1 MEKPEQ
7 VEDEGVSD
15 ENCPEDLTSQEDI
28 DKSNASKYLLDGG
41 AVPHHVTWKVS
52 IFKELFQDYI
62 SNVNLKYGL
71 CTLVFDGYNSIS
83 TKDHEHRGRAAQV
96 PPCSDVSVTSGTNIF
111 HTREDILSNNGSK
124 MQFIRLLSEVL
135 QKEVHTVINC
145 EGDAGTYIVDAALDV
160 TCDNNIAIVVAEDT
174 DILILLI
181 YFWNSE
187 MADVYLRT
195 EEKKY
200 QPVKLV
206 KIRSVVEYLSSD
218 VVHNILFIHAWS
230 CCDTTSATYGHEKTA
245 LLKLVKKGHST
256 VMKICSTFNN
266 LQSSQMEIAEAGHI
280 LFCMRYGK
288 FIICHHDLTCRNFH
302 QISW

>member
-1 MEKPEQ
+1 M
-7 VEDEGVSD
+7 
-15 ENCPEDLTSQEDI
+15 
-28 DKSNASKYLLDGG
+28 
-41 AVPHHVTWKVS
+41 
-52 IFKELFQDYI
+52 
-62 SNVNLKYGL
+62 
-71 CTLVFDGYNSIS
+71 
-83 TKDHEHRGRAAQV
+83 
-96 PPCSDVSVTSGTNIF
+96 TSGTNIF
-111 HTREDILSNNGSK
+111 HTREDFLSNNGNK
-124 MQFIRLLSEVL
+124 MQCIRLLSEVL
-135 QKEVHTVINC
+135 QKEVHTVINS
-145 EGDAGTYIVDAALDV
+145 EGDADTYIVDAALGV
-160 TCDNNIAIVVAEDT
+160 TCDNNIAIVVAGDT

-256 VMKICSTFNN
+256 VMKI
-266 LQSSQMEIAEAGHI
+266 
-280 LFCMRYGK
+280 
-288 FIICHHDLTCRNFH
+288 
-302 QISW
+302 

>member
-1 MEKPEQ
+1 
-7 VEDEGVSD
+7 
-15 ENCPEDLTSQEDI
+15 
-28 DKSNASKYLLDGG
+28 
-41 AVPHHVTWKVS
+41 
-52 IFKELFQDYI
+52 
-62 SNVNLKYGL
+62 
-71 CTLVFDGYNSIS
+71 
-83 TKDHEHRGRAAQV
+83 
-96 PPCSDVSVTSGTNIF
+96 
-111 HTREDILSNNGSK
+111 
-124 MQFIRLLSEVL
+124 MQCIRLLSEVL
-135 QKEVHTVINC
+135 QKEVHTVINS
-145 EGDAGTYIVDAALDV
+145 EGDADTYIVDAALGV
-160 TCDNNIAIVVAEDT
+160 TCDNNIAIVVAGDT

-256 VMKICSTFNN
+256 VMKIFSTFNN